1 MTSKYMLLSLE
12 IPRFCLLL
20 FGQLQLAI
28 SPYQTTHQYN
38 AHHIT
43 ATAISQYFSD
53 LLFY

>member
-1 MTSKYMLLSLE
+1 MTSKYTLLSLE
-12 IPRFCLLL
+12 IPRFCLL

-43 ATAISQYFSD
+43 GTAISQYFSD
-53 LLFY
+53 LLFF